1 MVGTITQT
9 INEQKH
15 FEYGVR
21 RYPELDNPVWF
32 SSDEDLDVI
41 FDKAA
46 KPNNGAV
53 WLGCRLRIRGVPGE
67 RFTGD
72 MDELFIANGAL
83 QPHEIVR
90 LMNTN
95 SVSVFSGSV
104 TLWAGFLEKAG

>member
-1 MVGTITQT
+1 MKQYVDGKL
-9 INEQKH
+9 EG
-15 FEYGVR
+15 EGR
-21 RYPELDNPVWF
+21 PSAPG
-32 SSDEDLDVI
+32 SDI

-95 SVSVFSGSV
+95 SVD
-104 TLWAGFLEKAG
+104 E